1 MILQVAKRIVNVR
14 FTRCMEFKND
24 SNGGKNEMDQ
34 RGEQPR
40 RMRLAES
47 ERRSGADDVRTE
59 RQRRTAKPGRR
70 TQNEGAGAERRR
82 QRPDPDRRQTV
93 RNAGGDGM
101 RPERRRYTEERS
113 GQASSARTEYLA
125 SSGTRRRYDR
135 ERSVTETTE
144 RRSEGRE
151 TAAAQ
156 ETVPDGLQQ
165 KLSARKRQKRNRILA
180 GIGIG
185 ALGIYIAVAVYFGS
199 HFYEDTEIYG
209 IDCSQQTADTVKA
222 EVAKRLD
229 DYRLEIKERGGQSE
243 YLTAEQIGL
252 TFVDDSSI
260 NRMLKAQ
267 KSFLWPVMILLKRS
281 DVASVAF
288 SYDRDAA
295 VQAFSAL
302 DCMNPRE
309 EITPEDAYVKAT
321 DTGFEV
327 APEVMGTMLDD
338 TKARQALIDALDAGQ
353 SVFSLEESGCYVNP
367 EVYSDDGALQEEAE
381 KKSALA
387 KAYIT
392 YDFGDRKEVVNAPV
406 IADWIVTRTDGE
418 YVIDEVAVT
427 DYVEDLAAKY
437 DTFGLTREFYTSLG
451 TNVTLSGGDYGWCMD
466 QDATVVALLNA
477 LADGYQGTMEPE
489 YLYTAKSRDTNDIG
503 DTYVEICI
511 SQQRMWCYQYGT
523 CIVDTPVVT
532 GNPNKGNATP
542 AGGVWAIDAM
552 KRNAVLVGEGYQSPV
567 DFWMPFNGNIGIH
580 DMQTRAYFGGT
591 IYLTNGSHGCI
602 NTPYEQAQTI
612 FNAVSVGTPVIVYE

>member
-1 MILQVAKRIVNVR
+1 MIEHKRLLERRIHEQAVKAGCESPLYN
-14 FTRCMEFKND
+14 N
-24 SNGGKNEMDQ
+24 SNGGRKEMEQ
-34 RGEQPR
+34 RGERPR
-40 RMRLAES
+40 RSRCT
-47 ERRSGADDVRTE
+47 G
-59 RQRRTAKPGRR
+59 
-70 TQNEGAGAERRR
+70 EGS
-82 QRPDPDRRQTV
+82 RQTSP
-93 RNAGGDGM
+93 AGPKY
-101 RPERRRYTEERS
+101 R
-113 GQASSARTEYLA
+113 ASAED
-125 SSGTRRRYDR
+125 RRRYDR
-135 ERSVTETTE
+135 GRS
-144 RRSEGRE
+144 RRRE
-151 TAAAQ
+151 AAAVQ
-156 ETVPDGLQQ
+156 EAAEGWQQ
-165 KLSARKRQKRNRILA
+165 KLRARKRRKRNRILA
-180 GIGIG
+180 GIGAG
-185 ALGIYIAVAVYFGS
+185 VLGIYIAVAIYFGF

-209 IDCSQQTADTVKA
+209 IDCSQQTADTVKT

-229 DYRLEIKERGGQSE
+229 DYRLEIRKRGGESE
-243 YLTAEQIGL
+243 YLTAEQIKL
-252 TFVDDSSI
+252 AFVDDSSI

-281 DVASVAF
+281 NAAAVAF

-295 VQAFSAL
+295 MQAFSEL
-302 DCMNPRE
+302 DCMNPLYV
-309 EITPEDAYVKAT
+309 TAPEDAYVKTT

-327 APEVMGTMLDD
+327 APEVMGTTLDAE
-338 TKARQALIDALDAGQ
+338 KAEQALADALDAGQ
-353 SVFSLEESGCYVNP
+353 SVLSLEDAGCYVNP
-367 EVYSDDGALQEEAE
+367 KRYSDDAALLEEAK

-392 YDFGDRKEVVNAPV
+392 YDFGDRKEVVNAPL
-406 IADWIVTRTDGE
+406 IADWIVTRADGE

-427 DYVEDLAAKY
+427 DYVESLAAKY

-451 TNVTLSGGDYGWCMD
+451 TTVTLNGGDYGWCMD

-542 AGGVWAIDAM
+542 SGGVWAIDAM
-552 KRNAVLVGEGYQSPV
+552 KQNAILVGEGYQSPV
-567 DFWMPFNGNIGIH
+567 DFWMPFNGDVGIH

-591 IYLTNGSHGCI
+591 IYLTNGSHGCV

-612 FNAVSVGTPVIVYE
+612 FNTVSVGTPVIVYE

>member
-1 MILQVAKRIVNVR
+1 MQEA
-14 FTRCMEFKND
+14 
-24 SNGGKNEMDQ
+24 
-34 RGEQPR
+34 
-40 RMRLAES
+40 AES
-47 ERRSGADDVRTE
+47 W
-59 RQRRTAKPGRR
+59 
-70 TQNEGAGAERRR
+70 
-82 QRPDPDRRQTV
+82 
-93 RNAGGDGM
+93 
-101 RPERRRYTEERS
+101 
-113 GQASSARTEYLA
+113 
-125 SSGTRRRYDR
+125 
-135 ERSVTETTE
+135 
-144 RRSEGRE
+144 
-151 TAAAQ
+151 
-156 ETVPDGLQQ
+156 QQ
-165 KLSARKRQKRNRILA
+165 KLRARKRRKRNRILA
-180 GIGIG
+180 GIGAG
-185 ALGIYIAVAVYFGS
+185 VLGIYIAVAIYFGF

-222 EVAKRLD
+222 EVAKRLG
-229 DYRLEIKERGGQSE
+229 DYRLEIRERGGESE
-243 YLTAEQIGL
+243 YLTAEQIKL
-252 TFVDDSSI
+252 AFVDDSSI

-281 DVASVAF
+281 NAAAVAF

-295 VQAFSAL
+295 MQAFSEL
-302 DCMNPRE
+302 DCMNPLSV
-309 EITPEDAYVKAT
+309 TAPEDAYVKTT

-327 APEVMGTMLDD
+327 EPEVMGTTLDAE
-338 TKARQALIDALDAGQ
+338 KAEQALADALDAGQ
-353 SVFSLEESGCYVNP
+353 SVLSLEDAGCYVNP
-367 EVYSDDGALQEEAE
+367 KRYSDDAALLEEAK

-392 YDFGDRKEVVNAPV
+392 YDFGDRKEVVNAPL
-406 IADWIVTRTDGE
+406 IADWIVTRADGE

-427 DYVEDLAAKY
+427 DYVESLAAKY

-451 TNVTLSGGDYGWCMD
+451 TTVTLNGGDYGWCMD

-542 AGGVWAIDAM
+542 SGGVWAIDAM
-552 KRNAVLVGEGYQSPV
+552 KQNAILVGEGYQSPV
-567 DFWMPFNGNIGIH
+567 DFWMPFNGDVGIH

-591 IYLTNGSHGCI
+591 IYLTNGSHGCV

-612 FNAVSVGTPVIVYE
+612 FNTVSVGTPVIVYE

>member
-1 MILQVAKRIVNVR
+1 
-14 FTRCMEFKND
+14 
-24 SNGGKNEMDQ
+24 
-34 RGEQPR
+34 
-40 RMRLAES
+40 MRLAES
-47 ERRSGADDVRTE
+47 ERVSESE
-59 RQRRTAKPGRR
+59 RPRG
-70 TQNEGAGAERRR
+70 ERRR
-82 QRPDPDRRQTV
+82 QI
-93 RNAGGDGM
+93 
-101 RPERRRYTEERS
+101 EEK
-113 GQASSARTEYLA
+113 EEPA
-125 SSGTRRRYDR
+125 SSGGSKHTASAEERREYGR
-135 ERSVTETTE
+135 ERRTVTRTE
-144 RRSEGRE
+144 NRSEGRKIRRE
-151 TAAAQ
+151 AAAAQ
-156 ETVPDGLQQ
+156 EVTEGWQQ
-165 KLSARKRQKRNRILA
+165 KLRARKRQKRNRILA

-185 ALGIYIAVAVYFGS
+185 VLGIYIGVAVYFGS

-229 DYRLEIKERGGQSE
+229 DYRLEIKERGGVSE
-243 YLTAEQIGL
+243 YLTAGQIGL

-260 NRMLKAQ
+260 NQMLKAQ

-281 DVASVAF
+281 NAASVAF

-295 VQAFSAL
+295 VQAFSEL
-302 DCMNPRE
+302 DCMNPLYV
-309 EITPEDAYVKAT
+309 TAPEDAYVKTT

-327 APEVMGTMLDD
+327 APEVMGTTLDI
-338 TKARQALIDALDAGQ
+338 TKTKQAILDALDAGQ
-353 SVFSLEESGCYVNP
+353 SACSLEESGCYVNP
-367 EVYSDDGALQEEAE
+367 EIYSDDEALQEEAK

-406 IADWIVTRTDGE
+406 IADWIVTRADGE

-451 TNVTLSGGDYGWCMD
+451 TMVTLSGGDYGWCMD

-532 GNPNKGNATP
+532 GNPNKENATP

>member
-1 MILQVAKRIVNVR
+1 MIEHKRLLERRIHEQEVKAGCESPLYN
-14 FTRCMEFKND
+14 N
-24 SNGGKNEMDQ
+24 SNGGRKEMEQ
-34 RGEQPR
+34 RGERPR
-40 RMRLAES
+40 RSRCT
-47 ERRSGADDVRTE
+47 G
-59 RQRRTAKPGRR
+59 
-70 TQNEGAGAERRR
+70 EG
-82 QRPDPDRRQTV
+82 
-93 RNAGGDGM
+93 
-101 RPERRRYTEERS
+101 S
-113 GQASSARTEYLA
+113 GQTSPAGPKYRASAED
-125 SSGTRRRYDR
+125 RRRYDR
-135 ERSVTETTE
+135 GRS
-144 RRSEGRE
+144 RRRE
-151 TAAAQ
+151 AAAVQ
-156 ETVPDGLQQ
+156 EAAEGWQQ
-165 KLSARKRQKRNRILA
+165 KLRARKRRKRNRILA
-180 GIGIG
+180 GIGAG
-185 ALGIYIAVAVYFGS
+185 VLGIYIAVAIYFGF

-209 IDCSQQTADTVKA
+209 IDCIQQTADTVKI
-222 EVAKRLD
+222 EVAKRLG
-229 DYRLEIKERGGQSE
+229 DYRLEIRKRGGESE
-243 YLTAEQIGL
+243 YLTAEQIKL
-252 TFVDDSSI
+252 AFVDDSSI

-281 DVASVAF
+281 NAADVAF

-295 VQAFSAL
+295 MQAFSEL
-302 DCMNPRE
+302 DCMNPLYV
-309 EITPEDAYVKAT
+309 TAPEDAYVKTT

-327 APEVMGTMLDD
+327 EPEVMGTTLDAE
-338 TKARQALIDALDAGQ
+338 KAEQALVDALDAGQ
-353 SVFSLEESGCYVNP
+353 SVLSLEDAGCYVNP
-367 EVYSDDGALQEEAE
+367 KRYSDDATLLEEAK

-392 YDFGDRKEVVNAPV
+392 YDFGDRKEVVNAPL
-406 IADWIVTRTDGE
+406 IADWIVTRADGE

-427 DYVEDLAAKY
+427 DYVESLAAKY

-451 TNVTLSGGDYGWCMD
+451 TTVTLNGGDYGWCMD

-542 AGGVWAIDAM
+542 SGGVWAIDAM
-552 KRNAVLVGEGYQSPV
+552 KQNAILVGEGYQSPV
-567 DFWMPFNGNIGIH
+567 DFWMPFNGDVGIH

-591 IYLTNGSHGCI
+591 IYLTNGSHGCV

-612 FNAVSVGTPVIVYE
+612 FNTVSVGTPVIVYE

>member
-1 MILQVAKRIVNVR
+1 MIEHRRLWESRIHEQEMKADCECPLYN
-14 FTRCMEFKND
+14 N
-24 SNGGKNEMDQ
+24 SNGGRKEMEQ
-34 RGEQPR
+34 RGERPR
-40 RMRLAES
+40 RSRCA
-47 ERRSGADDVRTE
+47 G
-59 RQRRTAKPGRR
+59 
-70 TQNEGAGAERRR
+70 EGS
-82 QRPDPDRRQTV
+82 RQTSP
-93 RNAGGDGM
+93 A
-101 RPERRRYTEERS
+101 RPKYK
-113 GQASSARTEYLA
+113 ASAE
-125 SSGTRRRYDR
+125 GRRRYDR
-135 ERSVTETTE
+135 GQ
-144 RRSEGRE
+144 GRPRE
-151 TAAAQ
+151 AAAVQ
-156 ETVPDGLQQ
+156 EAAEGWQQ
-165 KLSARKRQKRNRILA
+165 KLRARKRRKRNRILA
-180 GIGIG
+180 GIGAG
-185 ALGIYIAVAVYFGS
+185 VLGIYIAVAIYFGF

-222 EVAKRLD
+222 EVAKRLG
-229 DYRLEIKERGGQSE
+229 DYRLEIRERGGASE
-243 YLTAEQIGL
+243 YLTAEQIKL
-252 TFVDDSSI
+252 AFVDDSSI

-281 DVASVAF
+281 NAAAVAF

-295 VQAFSAL
+295 MQAFSEL
-302 DCMNPRE
+302 DCMNPLYV
-309 EITPEDAYVKAT
+309 TAPEDAYVKTT

-327 APEVMGTMLDD
+327 APEVMGTTLD
-338 TKARQALIDALDAGQ
+338 TEKAGQALADALDAGQ
-353 SVFSLEESGCYVNP
+353 SMLSLEDADCYVNP
-367 EVYSDDGALQEEAE
+367 KRYSDDAALLEEAK

-392 YDFGDRKEVVNAPV
+392 YDFGDRKEVVNAPL
-406 IADWIVTRTDGE
+406 IADWIVTRADGE

-427 DYVEDLAAKY
+427 DYVESLAAKY

-451 TNVTLSGGDYGWCMD
+451 TTVTLNGGDYGWCMD

-477 LADGYQGTMEPE
+477 LADGYQGMMEPE

-542 AGGVWAIDAM
+542 SGGVWAIDAM
-552 KRNAVLVGEGYQSPV
+552 KRNAILVGEGYQSPV
-567 DFWMPFNGNIGIH
+567 DFWMPFNGDVGIH

-591 IYLTNGSHGCI
+591 IYLTNGSHGCV

-612 FNAVSVGTPVIVYE
+612 FNTVSVGTPVIVYE

>member
-1 MILQVAKRIVNVR
+1 M
-14 FTRCMEFKND
+14 
-24 SNGGKNEMDQ
+24 
-34 RGEQPR
+34 
-40 RMRLAES
+40 
-47 ERRSGADDVRTE
+47 TE
-59 RQRRTAKPGRR
+59 GW
-70 TQNEGAGAERRR
+70 
-82 QRPDPDRRQTV
+82 
-93 RNAGGDGM
+93 
-101 RPERRRYTEERS
+101 
-113 GQASSARTEYLA
+113 
-125 SSGTRRRYDR
+125 
-135 ERSVTETTE
+135 
-144 RRSEGRE
+144 
-151 TAAAQ
+151 
-156 ETVPDGLQQ
+156 QQ
-165 KLSARKRQKRNRILA
+165 KLRARKRQKRNRILA

-185 ALGIYIAVAVYFGS
+185 VLGIYIGVAVYFGS

-229 DYRLEIKERGGQSE
+229 DYRLEIKERGGVSE
-243 YLTAEQIGL
+243 YLTAGQIGL

-260 NRMLKAQ
+260 NQMLKAQ

-281 DVASVAF
+281 NAASVAF

-295 VQAFSAL
+295 VQAFSEL
-302 DCMNPRE
+302 DCMNPLYV
-309 EITPEDAYVKAT
+309 TAPEDAYVKTT

-327 APEVMGTMLDD
+327 APEVMGTTLDI
-338 TKARQALIDALDAGQ
+338 TKTKQAILDALDAGQ
-353 SVFSLEESGCYVNP
+353 SACSLEESGCYVNP
-367 EVYSDDGALQEEAE
+367 EIYSDDEALQEEAK

-406 IADWIVTRTDGE
+406 IADWIVTRADGE

-451 TNVTLSGGDYGWCMD
+451 TMVTLSGGDYGWCMD

-532 GNPNKGNATP
+532 GNPNKENATP

-567 DFWMPFNGNIGIH
+567 DFWMLFNGNIGIH